1 MPVTIRPAHPR
12 DLAEVHAMIGQLAR
26 HHGDEPR
33 IALAQ
38 LQQQIFTDQRARV
51 LVAAGAGVLAGYA
64 LILPRPNLVTG
75 GAGWDINHLFVRKP
89 LRGQGIGR
97 ALIAAVTALA
107 RAEGAEILLIGTHAT
122 NLGAQAAYLAMGL
135 PQLPA
140 PGPRFQVALD

>member
-1 MPVTIRPAHPR
+1 MSVTIRPAEPR
-12 DLAEVHAMIGQLAR
+12 DLAEVHVLIGQLAR

-33 IALAQ
+33 ISQSQ
-38 LQQQIFTDQRARV
+38 LQQQIFNEQRGRV
-51 LVAAGAGVLAGYA
+51 LVAEGAGVLAGYA

-97 ALIAAVTALA
+97 ALIAAVAALA
-107 RAEGAEILLIGTHAT
+107 REEGAEILLIGTQSA

-140 PGPRFQVALD
+140 SGPRFQVALD